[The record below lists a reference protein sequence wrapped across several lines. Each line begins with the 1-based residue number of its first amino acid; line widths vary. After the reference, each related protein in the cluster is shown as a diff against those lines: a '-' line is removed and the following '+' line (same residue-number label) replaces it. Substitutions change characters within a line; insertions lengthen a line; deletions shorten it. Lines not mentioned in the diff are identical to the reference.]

1 MKNLSFKSIMIIESL
16 VEDLVFLALVFK
28 FIH

>member
-1 MKNLSFKSIMIIESL
+1 MKNLSFKTIMIIESL
-16 VEDLVFLALVFK
+16 VEDLVFLTLVFK